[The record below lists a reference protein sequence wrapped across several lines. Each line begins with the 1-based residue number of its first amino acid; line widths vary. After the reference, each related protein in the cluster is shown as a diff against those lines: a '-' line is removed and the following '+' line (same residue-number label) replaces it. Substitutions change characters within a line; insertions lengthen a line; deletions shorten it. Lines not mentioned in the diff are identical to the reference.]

1 MTPTF
6 EWQFSGWLR
15 GLPAAEAWGILAFA
29 AVAGLVLVI
38 WLYRRTFRQL
48 RPAARNTLT
57 IFRTVIVLL
66 LLLCLANPARVEKEK
81 PSAPGKRTLAVVV
94 DRSASM
100 SQPDYRRATRLADA
114 VHAWKQHEAEA
125 GATFSDT
132 KFFWFATELHPAASL
147 ADAVQ
152 ADEPGPETHLYSAL
166 RQTLDTHPDA
176 IVCLTDGLDTTGDA
190 ADELVNE
197 AMRQNVPIYFVVGM
211 NHLTASSADEVA
223 RIREVSVPPKV
234 LRQSRFSASAVF
246 EVASPK
252 NLQLPAELWSGG
264 RKLGATE
271 LQIRPGHNT
280 VPWTVDTDAGESG
293 IMPLEFRLGS
303 SNQMVTAVRT
313 VRVVNATG
321 MNVLYYEG
329 ALQWGYRFL
338 RDALESDPSFNLT
351 VVLNPALGF
360 QIVGQGTSQDTMPDL
375 PDDAAQLKRFQVVVL
390 ANVFANQ
397 LSSRQQ
403 QALSDYVHGGGGVL
417 FISPDTAATV
427 AYSGSTLEEMLPVVF
442 QSRPP
447 ETPDLQLETHFQ
459 QQMVSLW
466 GADNS
471 AETAF
476 AQAEVQR
483 QTIPTLSPF
492 APGSDAAGTKLFQA
506 GPDAPQYATYARVAR
521 VKPGAEVIA
530 VTGFDPARRW
540 EVPAVLVAR
549 QRFGDGFAA
558 ALNTDMLWRWKMS
571 LPSTNREAE
580 IFWQQ
585 FLMSLAGN
593 ISSPGSGLQLIIK
606 TESPATRH
614 AVEFQI
620 AGSLAA
626 APVVDAKSPGGAFQR
641 LTVTP
646 ASDTNGPAWETRF
659 IPVEEGS
666 WLVQASDADGN
677 VAQNSLTVTA
687 QAQNPQTLELMNLPP
702 DAEGLR
708 RLAETTGGTVI
719 GEAPVFQ
726 AMQPQED
733 NPPKLALARP
743 LWDTRWLAGLLLGLY
758 GAELVVRRI
767 FRLL

>member
-1 MTPTF
+1 
-6 EWQFSGWLR
+6 
-15 GLPAAEAWGILAFA
+15 
-29 AVAGLVLVI
+29 
-38 WLYRRTFRQL
+38 
-48 RPAARNTLT
+48 
-57 IFRTVIVLL
+57 
-66 LLLCLANPARVEKEK
+66 
-81 PSAPGKRTLAVVV
+81 LAVVV

-100 SQPDYRRATRLADA
+100 SQPDYRRATRLMDA
-114 VHAWKQHEAEA
+114 VHVWKQHEAEA
-125 GATFSDT
+125 GAIFSDT

-166 RQTLDTHPDA
+166 RRTLDTHPDA

-190 ADELVNE
+190 SDELVNE
-197 AMRQNVPIYFVVGM
+197 ALRQNVPIYFVVGL

-223 RIREVSVPPKV
+223 RIHEVSVPPKV

-252 NLQLPAELWSGG
+252 NLQVPAELWSGG
-264 RKLGATE
+264 RKLAATE
-271 LQIRPGHNT
+271 LVIRPGRNT

-313 VRVVNATG
+313 VRVVNATA

-351 VVLNPALGF
+351 AVLNPALGF
-360 QIVGQGTSQDTMPDL
+360 QIVGQGTSQDTLPDL
-375 PDDAAQLKRFQVVVL
+375 PDDAAQLKQFQVVVL

-403 QALSDYVHGGGGVL
+403 QALTDYVRGGGGVL
-417 FISPDTAATV
+417 FISPDTDATR
-427 AYSGSTLEEMLPVVF
+427 AFSGSTLEQMLPVVF
-442 QSRPP
+442 QSRPTEVPNTEP
-447 ETPDLQLETHFQ
+447 ESQFQ
-459 QQMVSLW
+459 QQTVNNL
-466 GADNS
+466 ADND

-476 AQAEVQR
+476 ANQEIQR
-483 QTIPTLSPF
+483 QVLPALYSFT
-492 APGSDAAGTKLFQA
+492 PGPDAAGAKLFHA
-506 GPDAPQYATYARVAR
+506 GPDAPQFATYARVVN

-530 VTGFDPARRW
+530 LTSFDPAKHW

-549 QRFGDGFAA
+549 QHFGSGSAA
-558 ALNTDMLWRWKMS
+558 ALNTDMLWRWKLS
-571 LPSTNREAE
+571 LPSTNRDAE

-593 ISSPGSGLQLIIK
+593 ISSPNSGLQLIIK

-620 AGSLAA
+620 DGSLAA

-641 LTVTP
+641 LPVTP
-646 ASDTNGPAWETRF
+646 ASDTNGAAWETRF

-666 WLVQASDADGN
+666 WLVQATDADGN
-677 VAQNSLTVTA
+677 VAQNSFTVTA

-726 AMQPQED
+726 AMAPQED
-733 NPPKLALARP
+733 NLPKLALARP
-743 LWDTRWLAGLLLGLY
+743 LWDSRWLAGLLLGLY
-758 GAELVVRRI
+758 GVELVVRRI